1 MRREIFLRAIPSPL
15 PKLRG
20 AILDARFVNHPS
32 MRIALYGG
40 SFDPIH
46 HGHLILAREALESL
60 ELDRVFFIPA
70 AISPHKPGRPPAS
83 ARLRA
88 QMVAAAIADEPGFE
102 MEECELFREGPSYSV
117 ETVEFFQA
125 RWPDAELIYLIGY
138 DNVAQLHTWRRIEDL
153 QRIARFAVFDR
164 GHSDRL
170 HGMPT
175 LSRRLDISATEIR
188 ERVAR
193 GASIRYLV
201 PESVRLMI
209 ERHQLYKETTH

>member
-1 MRREIFLRAIPSPL
+1 MRVVHL
-15 PKLRG
+15 
-20 AILDARFVNHPS
+20 S

-46 HGHLILAREALESL
+46 HGHLILAREALERL

-83 ARLRA
+83 AILRA
-88 QMVAAAIADEPGFE
+88 EMVAAAIAHEPGFE
-102 MEECELFREGPSYSV
+102 MDQCELFKEGPSYSI
-117 ETVEFFQA
+117 ETAENFRA
-125 RWPDAELIYLIGY
+125 RWPEAELFYLIGY
-138 DNVAQLHTWRRIEDL
+138 DHLEKLHTWRRIDDL
-153 QRIARFAVFDR
+153 RRIARFAVFDR
-164 GHSDRL
+164 GHSDCV

-201 PESVRLMI
+201 PESVRLII